1 MKALSILGT
10 SSNAGKSWIATALC
24 AWLYAKGYD
33 VAPFKA
39 QNMANNAYAT
49 LEGGEIGV
57 AQAIQ
62 AEACGRR
69 PIVEMNPILLKP
81 STASSSQVIRL
92 GKPGEHL
99 TAQEYYRSID
109 ASWETVSTTL
119 DYWKT
124 HCNVLVLEGAGSP
137 VEINLMDRDIANLR
151 PINHVNGK
159 WILVSDIE
167 RGGSFAQVIGTWN
180 LLPDSDKPNGL
191 GFIVNKFRGDTT
203 LYSEAKEHFKKHT
216 QLPYLG
222 VLPFRPDLRIEDEDS
237 LNAQTQSLSKNE
249 PTIAWIRYPHIANS
263 QDQMP
268 WHNDKG
274 IQTRWIENSTQLD
287 NAIAIVLPGS
297 KEPIS
302 DLAWL
307 RENGFD
313 TAIQQKAIENIPIV
327 GICGGYQILG
337 HSLKG
342 ETEVE
347 GLGLLP
353 ISTEFLPTKVIE
365 RRRSSWQGDTWET
378 FEIHTG
384 ATKIIGESPEAL
396 LSIYSDSEKLEPE
409 GMHVHNIWGTYQHG
423 LFESPRMRERLL
435 QAAKYPDAVVSTQP
449 WKEGR
454 QLVYQEMGELLEDHL
469 DLDPVRRYL
478 DSV

>member
-1 MKALSILGT
+1 MP
-10 SSNAGKSWIATALC
+10 GKSWIATALC
-24 AWLYAKGYD
+24 AWLHAQGHN
-33 VAPFKA
+33 VAPFKS

-81 STASSSQVIRL
+81 STASTSQVVRL
-92 GKPGEHL
+92 GQPGEHL
-99 TAQEYYRSID
+99 TAQEYYRSIE
-109 ASWETVSTTL
+109 ASWETSSSTL

-124 HCNVLVLEGAGSP
+124 HCDVLVLEGAGSP

-151 PINHVNGK
+151 PINYVNGK

-180 LLPDSDKPNGL
+180 LLPDSDKQNGL
-191 GFIVNKFRGDTT
+191 GFIVNKFRGDTA
-203 LYSEAKEHFKKHT
+203 LFSEAKEHFQKHT
-216 QLPYLG
+216 ELPYLG
-222 VLPFRPDLRIEDEDS
+222 VLPFRPDLHIEDEDS
-237 LNAQTQSLSKNE
+237 LNAKTSISSSNE
-249 PTIAWIRYPHIANS
+249 PTIAWIRYPHVSNS

-268 WHNDKG
+268 WQNDKG
-274 IQTRWIENSTQLD
+274 IQSRWIDQATDLEH
-287 NAIAIVLPGS
+287 AIAIILPGS
-297 KEPIS
+297 KEPIA

-307 RENGFD
+307 RENGID
-313 TAIQQKAIENIPIV
+313 AAIQRKAQKNTPIV

-353 ISTEFLPTKVIE
+353 ISTEFQPNKVIQ
-365 RRRSSWQGDTWET
+365 RRRSTWQDETWET

-384 ATKIIGESPEAL
+384 KTKTLSKKPEAL
-396 LSIYSDSEKLEPE
+396 LSVHSNDGSFEPE
-409 GMHVHNIWGTYQHG
+409 GMRIGKIWGTYQHG
-423 LFESPRMRERLL
+423 LFESPSMRERLL
-435 QAAKYPDAVVSTQP
+435 QEAQCFDTVVSAQP
-449 WKEGR
+449 WRESR
-454 QLVYQEMGELLEDHL
+454 QLVYQEMGEFLEQTL
-469 DLDPVRRYL
+469 DLDPIIRYL
-478 DSV
+478 DSE